1 MSIYKEQSLANL
13 QISNFTLL
21 TSSIEGV
28 AKIVMRERGDIYILN
43 FSNELRIQR
52 KFQKIYASLPV
63 GKFFAIFHLVKSG

>member
-52 KFQKIYASLPV
+52 KFQKIYAYASLSSRKVLCYFLP
-63 GKFFAIFHLVKSG
+63 G